1 MTTHTLVGVLE
12 LASKYRYGLT
22 SRGAP
27 LYLFQPYD
35 EAWPALVVGST
46 ERDTSRNQIAV
57 VEVATTFP
65 PPVDGPKGRGTL
77 IRLLGVVGDKSAET
91 LGLLMHYCPDKQTRI
106 FTEADMSLDSHRM
119 ELSAATG
126 WTIFHVDPPGCR
138 DIDDAI
144 AFHPDTGHVAI
155 TIADAAAVVPPDSIV
170 DEVAKAIGATFYDLE
185 GRVIRPMLPP
195 SISEDSASLLPG
207 TRRRGITLILKVN
220 GSVDCWTLSW
230 ITVAESYTYDNFMT
244 SGVAATLHI
253 PPTTDPHDWIAT
265 QMIRYNAE
273 AATLLKGAGQGL
285 LRVQE
290 KADADTIAS
299 WSAIDPAL
307 ARLAHEAA
315 TYEAVDPAQEQGHA
329 SLGLTAYCHASSP
342 IRRYA
347 DLVNQRIL
355 KGVITG
361 SPAQETAMLATH
373 LNSRTKANRR
383 WTRDLTFLHHVTPGQ
398 VHEIDVIWTSPTH
411 AWVPAWS
418 RLLRIR
424 HEETQVAGTYGRI
437 QIFCDP
443 TRRNWKRRVL
453 TAPVV
458 DV

>member
-35 EAWPALVVGST
+35 EAWPALIVGST

-57 VEVATTFP
+57 VEVVGSPLSA
-65 PPVDGPKGRGTL
+65 DGPKGRGTL
-77 IRLLGVVGDKSAET
+77 IRLLGVVGDRNAET
-91 LGLLMHYCPDKQTRI
+91 LGLLQHYCPGRQTRI
-106 FTEADMSLDSHRM
+106 FTEADTSLDSQRM

-126 WTIFHVDPPGCR
+126 WTVFHVDPPGCR

-144 AFHPDTGHVAI
+144 AFHPDTGRTAI
-155 TIADAAAVVPPDSIV
+155 TIADAAAVVPSDSIV
-170 DEVAKAIGATFYDLE
+170 DSTAQSIGATFYDLD

-207 TRRRGITLILKVN
+207 SRRRGVTLILKSD
-220 GSVDCWTLSW
+220 GSIDCWTLSW

-244 SGVAATLHI
+244 SKTAAAMQI
-253 PPTTDPHDWIAT
+253 PPMMDPHDWIAT
-265 QMIRYNAE
+265 QMIRYNAA
-273 AATLLKGAGQGL
+273 AATLLKTAGQGL

-290 KADADTIAS
+290 AADAAAITS
-299 WSAIDPAL
+299 WSAIDPTL

-315 TYEAVDPAQEQGHA
+315 TYEAVDSAQEQGHA
-329 SLGLTAYCHASSP
+329 SLGLSAYCHASSP

-347 DLVNQRIL
+347 DLANQRIL

-361 SPAQETAMLATH
+361 NSAPETATLATH

-383 WTRDLTFLHHVTPGQ
+383 WARDLTFLHHVTPGQ
-398 VHEIDVIWTSPTH
+398 VHEIDVIWIS
-411 AWVPAWS
+411 AMEVWVPAWN

-424 HEETQVAGTYGRI
+424 HEETQVAGTKSRI

-453 TAPVV
+453 TAPIVEL
-458 DV
+458 